1 MLRLRTLAMLVVLF
15 GVACS
20 GGQQEVVSS
29 FLTAVQTGNEDAAN
43 AASVVDFPGGV
54 ESWEIVEVG
63 PVSSGPFAIAALEL
77 KLSELSRERRT
88 KKDHNAYF
96 VQDNRS
102 AYDDYTAKREKDP
115 EYEFSGE
122 AAEFQKEWE
131 EKLGAEEE
139 LDRAASDV
147 YKEINHLKSAAGLS
161 LSVSVSEKFE
171 GEVSATD
178 VVLKVNDGSTEK
190 TYTFT
195 LQKFN
200 LVDKARNISPIGRW
214 VIAAIEEQG

>member
-139 LDRAASDV
+139 LDRTASDV

>member
-1 MLRLRTLAMLVVLF
+1 MLRLRTLAILMVLL

-29 FLTAVQTGNEDAAN
+29 FLTAVQIGNEKAAK
-43 AASVVDFPGGV
+43 AASVVEFPGGV

-63 PVSSGPFAIAALEL
+63 PVSSEPFAIAALQR
-77 KLSELSRERRT
+77 KLSELSRARRN

-96 VQDNRS
+96 VQDHRS

-139 LDRAASDV
+139 LDRVAEDV
-147 YKEINHLKSAAGLS
+147 YKEISRLKSAAGLS
-161 LSVSVSEKFE
+161 LSVSVNENFE
-171 GEVSATD
+171 GEASATD
-178 VVLKVNDGSTEK
+178 VILKVNDGSTEK
-190 TYTFT
+190 IYTFT
-195 LQKFN
+195 LHKFN
-200 LVDKARNISPIGRW
+200 LVDKVRNISPIGRW
-214 VIAAIEEQG
+214 VITDIEEQA